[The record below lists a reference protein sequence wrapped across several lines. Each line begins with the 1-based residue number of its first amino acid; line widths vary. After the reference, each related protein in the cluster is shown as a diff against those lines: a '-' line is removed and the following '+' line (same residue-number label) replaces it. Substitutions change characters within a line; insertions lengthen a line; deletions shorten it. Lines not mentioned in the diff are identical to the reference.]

1 MHIPLGVSLNYPNRK
16 LYIMKKSTII
26 TASVLAIVIGAAGI
40 TAAVVTSTP
49 PSPVEV
55 ESAPQAVTEVDEAQ
69 AEEQLIT
76 DDSTNST
83 EDLLLYLI
91 EEEKLAHDV
100 YTVLGET
107 WGGNTFTN
115 ILASETSHQ
124 DQVLTLLNTYG
135 LTDPRSTEIGVFTN
149 PELQALYDQLIAQG
163 MTSQIEA
170 YKVGVLI
177 EEKDIADLNTAIDST
192 TDTTIIATL
201 ETLLSGS
208 ENHLAA
214 FSKKL

>member
-1 MHIPLGVSLNYPNRK
+1 
-16 LYIMKKSTII
+16 MKKSTII
-26 TASVLAIVIGAAGI
+26 TASVLALFIGAAGV
-40 TAAVVTSTP
+40 TAAVVTSAP
-49 PSPVEV
+49 PAPAALAESPQPMTAEDEIQEV
-55 ESAPQAVTEVDEAQ
+55 EQESEISTQAAS
-69 AEEQLIT
+69 T
-76 DDSTNST
+76 D
-83 EDLLLYLI
+83 DLLLYLI

-115 ILASETSHQ
+115 ILASETTHQ
-124 DQVLTLLNTYG
+124 DQVLSLLNTYG
-135 LTDPRSTEIGVFTN
+135 LTDPRSTEIGVFSN

-177 EEKDIADLNTAIDST
+177 EEKDITDLQTAISST
-192 TDTTIIATL
+192 TDMTILATL
-201 ETLLSGS
+201 EKLLSGS

-214 FSKKL
+214 FNKKL